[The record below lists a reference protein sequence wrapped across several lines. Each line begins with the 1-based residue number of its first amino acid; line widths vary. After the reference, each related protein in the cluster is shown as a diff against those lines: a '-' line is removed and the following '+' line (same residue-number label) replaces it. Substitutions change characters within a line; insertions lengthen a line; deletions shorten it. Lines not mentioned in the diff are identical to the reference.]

1 MVLSLRTK
9 LAASIVVV
17 MLAMGVVSTIVG
29 TRLFGDSLV
38 RQIQRNVEHDLNTA
52 ELVYETHL
60 GQIDTYVQ
68 LVAGETRV
76 ALALRT
82 GDIQDLRDFL
92 TERREAWGLDLLTA
106 TDAHGVVVAR
116 SRADA
121 ETREDVSSD
130 QIVSRALS
138 TRRPVAGTVLVGLD
152 ELEAESV
159 ELAEQARMPILETP
173 RARQS
178 DGTVLE
184 NGMLLK
190 AAAPVLAGGE
200 IVGTIYGG
208 VLLNRRRDIVDRV
221 KETAYKGE
229 TWKGKDIGASTIF
242 QDDVRIATNVLTA
255 EGNLA
260 FGTRVSEEVYERV
273 IGKGERWIAR
283 AFVVD
288 EWFITAYEPIRD
300 LDDNVIGVLSVGVV
314 SGRSDAM
321 RSRTVWTFAIVSV
334 AGMVL
339 ALIFASVLSGGIV
352 RPIRDL
358 ATASREI
365 AEGKIDTRVP
375 VKSGTG
381 SDELTELART
391 FNSMAQSI
399 AERDAQLQENAR
411 KMTESKKLAT
421 LGQLAAGIAHEINN
435 PLGGIVMYSHML
447 REDLKDAQNRENVE
461 KIGREADRC
470 KKIVKGLLDFA
481 RQTKPERTE
490 SNINHVL
497 KEVIAL
503 VVHQAMFRNIEIEN
517 DHNPSIPLVDIDV
530 TQMEE
535 VFMNIILNAAQA
547 LDGRGKITTVT
558 RLTPD
563 NNYIEIVISDTGPGI
578 PQEHV
583 DKIFEP
589 FYTTKEIG
597 RGTGLGLSIAY
608 GIVERHH
615 GSIWVESEEGKG
627 TSFFI
632 RLPIP
637 EAAPEM

>member
-1 MVLSLRTK
+1 
-9 LAASIVVV
+9 
-17 MLAMGVVSTIVG
+17 VS
-29 TRLFGDSLV
+29 
-38 RQIQRNVEHDLNTA
+38 VEHDLNTA
-52 ELVYETHL
+52 RLVYDDHL
-60 GQIDTYVQ
+60 NEIETYVAITAEETD
-68 LVAGETRV
+68 VVRAVRAGRHRNLAAVLGELRET
-76 ALALRT
+76 
-82 GDIQDLRDFL
+82 
-92 TERREAWGLDLLTA
+92 WGLDVLTV
-106 TDAHGVVVAR
+106 TDIDGIVLAR
-116 SRADA
+116 GRSA
-121 ETREDVSSD
+121 ETGDDRSGD
-130 QIVSRALS
+130 QIVDRVLAGGE
-138 TRRPVAGTVLVGLD
+138 PVAGTVL
-152 ELEAESV
+152 ASAS
-159 ELAEQARMPILETP
+159 ELALESHDLVKRARLRIIETP
-173 RARQS
+173 RARPS
-178 DGTVLE
+178 DLE
-184 NGMLLK
+184 ILEDGLMLK
-190 AAAPVLAGGE
+190 AGAPLFLGEELAG
-200 IVGTIYGG
+200 VVYGG
-208 VLLNRRRDIVDRV
+208 VLLNGGEEIVDRV

-229 TWKGKDIGASTIF
+229 TWHGKDIGAATIF
-242 QDDVRIATNVLTA
+242 QDDVRIATNVLTSDG
-255 EGNLA
+255 ERRV
-260 FGTRVSEEVYERV
+260 GTRVSEEVYERAV
-273 IGKGERWIAR
+273 VEGERWIAR

-288 EWFITAYEPIRD
+288 EWYITAYEPILD
-300 LDDNVIGVLSVGVV
+300 LEGDVVGILSLGVV
-314 SGRSDAM
+314 AGQFDAM

-334 AGMVL
+334 TGMLL
-339 ALIFASVLSGGIV
+339 ALIVASLLSGKIV
-352 RPIRDL
+352 RNVRDL
-358 ATASREI
+358 AKASQDI
-365 AEGKIDTRVP
+365 AQGKTDTRVEVRP
-375 VKSGTG
+375 GA
-381 SDELTELART
+381 SDEITELAET
-391 FNSMAQSI
+391 FNTMARSI
-399 AERDAQLQENAR
+399 AERDARLEENAR

-447 REDLKDAQNRENVE
+447 REDLQDVQNRENVE
-461 KIGREADRC
+461 KIAREADRC

-547 LDGRGKITTVT
+547 LDGKGKITTVT

-563 NNYIEIVISDTGPGI
+563 NNFIEIVLSDTGPGI
-578 PQEHV
+578 PEEHV

-615 GSIWVESEEGKG
+615 GSIWVESKEGKG

>member
-9 LAASIVVV
+9 LTASIVVV
-17 MLAMGVVSTIVG
+17 VLVMGVVSTIVG
-29 TRLFGDSLV
+29 TRLFGGSLV
-38 RQIQRNVEHDLNTA
+38 REVQRNVEHDLDTA
-52 ELVYETHL
+52 ELVYETRL
-60 GQIDTYVQ
+60 GAIDTYVRF
-68 LVAGETRV
+68 VAGEPRV
-76 ALALRT
+76 ARALRT
-82 GDIQDLRDFL
+82 GSVQDLLALL
-92 TERREAWGLDLLTA
+92 TERREAWELDLLTA
-106 TDAHGVVVAR
+106 TDARGVVIAR

-121 ETREDVSSD
+121 ETGDDVSAD
-130 QIVSRALS
+130 QVVSRTLS
-138 TRRPVAGTVLVGLD
+138 TRRPVAGTVLVDLD
-152 ELEAESV
+152 ELEAESP
-159 ELAEQARMPILETP
+159 ELAEQARMRVLETP
-173 RARQS
+173 HARPS
-178 DGTVLE
+178 DRSVLE
-184 NGMLLK
+184 EGMLLK
-190 AAAPVLAGGE
+190 AAAPVVADGE
-200 IVGTIYGG
+200 LVGTIYGG
-208 VLLNRRRDIVDRV
+208 VLLNQRRDIVDQV

-255 EGNLA
+255 DGNLA
-260 FGTRVSEEVYERV
+260 FGTRVSQEVYDRV
-273 IGKGERWIAR
+273 VGAGGHWIAR

-300 LDDNVIGVLSVGVV
+300 LDGNVVGILSLGVV
-314 SGRSDAM
+314 AGKFDAL
-321 RSRTVWTFAIVSV
+321 RSRSVWTFAIVSV
-334 AGMVL
+334 AGMIL
-339 ALIFASVLSGGIV
+339 ALIVASVLSGGIV
-352 RPIRDL
+352 RNVRDL
-358 ATASREI
+358 AAASQEI
-365 AEGKIDTRVP
+365 AQGRTDARVEVRP
-375 VKSGTG
+375 GAA
-381 SDELTELART
+381 DEITELAQT
-391 FNSMAQSI
+391 FNTMAQSI

-461 KIGREADRC
+461 KIGHQADRC

-497 KEVIAL
+497 KEGIAL
-503 VVHQAMFRNIEIEN
+503 VMHQAMFRNIEIEN
-517 DHNPSIPLVDIDV
+517 DHTPSIPLVDIDV

-535 VFMNIILNAAQA
+535 VFVNIILNAAQA
-547 LDGRGKITTVT
+547 MDGKGKITTVT
-558 RLTPD
+558 RLAPD
-563 NNYIEIVISDTGPGI
+563 NSYIEIVISDTGPGI
-578 PQEHV
+578 SKEHV

-589 FYTTKEIG
+589 FFTTKEIG
-597 RGTGLGLSIAY
+597 RGTGLGLSTAY

-615 GSIWVESEEGKG
+615 GSIRVESEEGKG